1 MQYISRSW
9 LEWLFAIHSLSEAMY
24 VGAAG
29 VAVYAIFFG
38 IGTGLSVAFAFSS
51 CQKMDTDKSMKYA
64 ALWAIYP
71 AIAWYAIRV
80 FEVFR
85 KTFDDLFGGLSWI
98 SIGYVLMLA
107 SLAGIFSL
115 QSTSIQNICVS
126 SIDEAQAFR
135 DRLAA
140 LQADKDAKAKV
151 TAAQESTPAVSAVI

>member
-1 MQYISRSW
+1 
-9 LEWLFAIHSLSEAMY
+9 
-24 VGAAG
+24 
-29 VAVYAIFFG
+29 
-38 IGTGLSVAFAFSS
+38 
-51 CQKMDTDKSMKYA
+51 MKYA

-140 LQADKDAKAKV
+140 LQADKDAKAK
-151 TAAQESTPAVSAVI
+151 AAQESTPAVSAVI